1 MSQTIL
7 NDVSD
12 TALWVAVYRAR
23 ETERSDA
30 LFRDPLAA
38 KLAGER
44 GKQIEGKMS
53 QSHYVEW
60 SVVIRTH
67 IIDAYI
73 SALIKEGLDTVVNIG
88 AGLDTRPYRMNL
100 PANLHWIEIDFP
112 HMIELKS
119 ERLADE
125 KPRCRLE
132 RISLDLS
139 KEAERA
145 QIFSKINSQGK
156 NILAITEGVTP
167 YLSNENVASLAKAL
181 RDQPNFRHFIT
192 DYNSP
197 KLQKYLNSRRRQREM
212 QNAPFIFNP
221 PAWNEFYAE
230 QGWRVREM
238 RYIGEESEKLGR
250 PAPHPWW
257 VKLMFRTIVPAEK
270 KVESH
275 RMNGYALL
283 EPVDQ

>member
-1 MSQTIL
+1 MSETIL

-23 ETERSDA
+23 ETERADA

-44 GKQIEGKMS
+44 GQQIEGKMS
-53 QSHYVEW
+53 HSHYVEW

-67 IIDAYI
+67 IIDGYI
-73 SALIKEGLDTVVNIG
+73 ESLIKEGLDTVVNIG

-100 PANLHWIEIDFP
+100 PEGLRWIEIDFP
-112 HMIELKS
+112 HMIALKN
-119 ERLADE
+119 ERLAAD
-125 KPRCRLE
+125 KPGCRLE
-132 RISLDLS
+132 RVGLDLS
-139 KEAERA
+139 NEGERA
-145 QIFSKINSQGK
+145 RILAKINSEGR

-167 YLSNENVASLAKAL
+167 YLSNDDVASLAKAL
-181 RDQPNFRHFIT
+181 RAQPNFRHFIT

-197 KLQKYLNSRRRQREM
+197 KLQRYLNNPRRKKEM

-221 PAWNEFYAE
+221 PNWYEFYAK

-238 RYIGEESEKLGR
+238 KYIGVESEKLGR
-250 PAPHPWW
+250 AAPHPWW
-257 VKLMFRTIVPAEK
+257 VKLLFKTVVPTAEK
-270 KVESH
+270 LESMQ
-275 RMNGYALL
+275 MNGYALL
-283 EPVDQ
+283 EPII